1 METMLDQEII
11 IDEEFKS
18 LCPPLS
24 EDEFNQLMAN
34 ILSDGCRDPLVI
46 WKEEG
51 ILLDGHHRHSICL
64 ENDIPFRTVEI
75 SLLNRDTAKDW
86 IIRNQLGRRN
96 LTPTQWTYLLGL
108 RYNLEKKEVPNPEG
122 IGGKSGKIVRDQFD
136 PQQKTAERLADEYG
150 VSAPTVKRAGQFAE
164 AVEQLKPHVPDIQER
179 VMEGDIPSRAAVIE
193 AAKEPDKAE
202 EKLKPHV
209 AHNSGNN
216 EWYTPPE
223 FIEAARAVMGGIDCD
238 PASSEI
244 ANETVQAK
252 KYYTAE
258 DDGRNKEWG
267 ERVWMN
273 PPYAQPLIAEF
284 CNALLNRVEYGD
296 VNEACVLVNNATET
310 TWFQNLL
317 SVSSA
322 VCLVKGRIR
331 FLNPDGNTGAPLQG
345 QCIIYIGKQVEKFN
359 QHFKQFGCVLYCHG
373 V

>member
-122 IGGKSGKIVRDQFD
+122 IGGKSGKIVEGQNV
-136 PQQKTAERLADEYG
+136 PQQKVRG
-150 VSAPTVKRAGQFAE
+150 GPC
-164 AVEQLKPHVPDIQER
+164 
-179 VMEGDIPSRAAVIE
+179 
-193 AAKEPDKAE
+193 
-202 EKLKPHV
+202 
-209 AHNSGNN
+209 
-216 EWYTPPE
+216 
-223 FIEAARAVMGGIDCD
+223 ARRCRG
-238 PASSEI
+238 
-244 ANETVQAK
+244 
-252 KYYTAE
+252 
-258 DDGRNKEWG
+258 
-267 ERVWMN
+267 
-273 PPYAQPLIAEF
+273 
-284 CNALLNRVEYGD
+284 
-296 VNEACVLVNNATET
+296 
-310 TWFQNLL
+310 
-317 SVSSA
+317 
-322 VCLVKGRIR
+322 
-331 FLNPDGNTGAPLQG
+331 
-345 QCIIYIGKQVEKFN
+345 
-359 QHFKQFGCVLYCHG
+359 
-373 V
+373 